1 MGRPYRRPDIEDI
14 FKQLV
19 EGAGRMAIGTDLIVG
34 FPAETESA
42 FAETYALI
50 EKVLLT
56 YLHVFPYSP
65 RQGTV
70 AASWPDRVP
79 ATEKKMRAKQLA
91 DLGRTK
97 HNEFAQANVG
107 LQLKVLIET
116 KKEIKGEGVC
126 WFGHSRNYL
135 PVIIPI
141 SESMKQFQAG
151 DEITVISKKWENGRL
166 RAEKI

>member
-1 MGRPYRRPDIEDI
+1 VP
-14 FKQLV
+14 
-19 EGAGRMAIGTDLIVG
+19 
-34 FPAETESA
+34 
-42 FAETYALI
+42 
-50 EKVLLT
+50 LT

-97 HNEFAQANVG
+97 HNEFAQANIG
-107 LQLKVLIET
+107 RQLKVLIET
-116 KKEIKGEGVC
+116 KKEDKQTGEI

-166 RAEKI
+166 LAEKNDI